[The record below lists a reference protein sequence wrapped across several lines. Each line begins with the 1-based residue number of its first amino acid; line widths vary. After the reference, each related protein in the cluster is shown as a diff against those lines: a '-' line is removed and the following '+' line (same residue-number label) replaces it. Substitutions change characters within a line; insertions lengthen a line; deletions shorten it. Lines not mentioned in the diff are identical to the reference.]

1 MRENFNLGG
10 CRCSPRDF
18 HFVTSKFKSATVG
31 TEEHCGIVSAPF
43 KLELLI
49 CCRSS

>member
-10 CRCSPRDF
+10 CRCSPRDLNF
-18 HFVTSKFKSATVG
+18 ITSKFKSAAVG
-31 TEEHCGIVSAPF
+31 KEERVRIVSAQF

-49 CCRSS
+49 CC